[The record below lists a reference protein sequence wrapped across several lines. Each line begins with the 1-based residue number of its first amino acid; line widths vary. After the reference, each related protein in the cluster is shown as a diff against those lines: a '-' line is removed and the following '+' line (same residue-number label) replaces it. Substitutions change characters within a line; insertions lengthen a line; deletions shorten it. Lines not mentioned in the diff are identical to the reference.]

1 MNGGAKVSIKTT
13 KITLYDLDP
22 ETAILLEDLKRVRG
36 SFASLYERLTNIN
49 AELFDADT
57 KKVVEDLID
66 AYNKTSKLTN
76 KRIEE
81 IELMMQVSVS
91 ETINGV
97 EELVYDPDYQQ
108 VTRHI
113 VKSAAGSIL
122 YTIDYAYKDI
132 ENGILDYSEKRFSN
146 ADNEIISVK
155 KIFSYDENEN
165 IVRIETK
172 TTIGEPIGEG
182 G

>member
-1 MNGGAKVSIKTT
+1 MNGGARVSTKTT

-49 AELFDADT
+49 VDLFDADT
-57 KKVVEDLID
+57 KKVVQDLID

-76 KRIEE
+76 NRIEE

-113 VKSAAGSIL
+113 VKSPAGSIL
-122 YTIDYAYKDI
+122 YTIDYAYRDI

-165 IVRIETK
+165 IIKIETK
-172 TTIGEPIGEG
+172 TTIGELLGEG